1 MIENVLK
8 FPVNPSC
15 SSHAIY
21 HCMKTPVAITKR
33 EFLCLSAGVGLAVAL
48 RSRVWAGQSSDA
60 IPRRVLGHT
69 GEKVSMLGLGGF
81 HIGQQHDEQ
90 ESIRIV
96 RSAVDGG
103 INFLD
108 NCWDYNG
115 GTSEKRMGMALRDGY
130 RDKVFLMTKIDGRTK
145 EAASAQINESLQ
157 RLQTD
162 HVDLMQF
169 HEVIRMD
176 DPERV
181 FKEGALAAV
190 LEAKKAGK
198 IRFIGFTGHK
208 DPAIHLHMLAMA
220 KANGFKFDTVQMPLN
235 VMDAHYR
242 SFGKDVVPNLVSEK
256 IGILGMKSMG
266 DPYILQSKTVTPV
279 ECLTYA
285 LSLPTSV
292 VITGCDSMDILNQA
306 LTLGRNFKPMTGG
319 EMTALLART
328 AIAAQNG
335 EFERYNVSTHFDG
348 TVQNP
353 QWLG

>member
-1 MIENVLK
+1 
-8 FPVNPSC
+8 
-15 SSHAIY
+15 
-21 HCMKTPVAITKR
+21 MKAPPNITKR
-33 EFLCLSAGVGLAVAL
+33 EFLRLSAGVGLAVAL
-48 RSRVWAGQSSDA
+48 RSRVWAGQSNDA

-69 GEKVSMLGLGGF
+69 GEKVSMLGLGGY
-81 HIGQQHDEQ
+81 HIGHQRDEQ
-90 ESIRIV
+90 ESIRII
-96 RSAVDGG
+96 RTAVDGG

-115 GTSEKRMGMALRDGY
+115 GVSEQRMGMALRDGY
-130 RDKVFLMTKIDGRTK
+130 RDKVFLMTKIDGRTGK
-145 EAASAQINESLQ
+145 AASAQIDESLK

-169 HEVIRMD
+169 HEIIRMN

-181 FKEGALAAV
+181 FTEGALQAV

-208 DPAIHLHMLAMA
+208 DPAIHLHMLAVA
-220 KANGFKFDTVQMPLN
+220 RKHDFKFDTVQMPLN

-242 SFGKDVVPNLVSEK
+242 SFGKDVVPQLVNEK

-266 DPYILQSKTVTPV
+266 DPFILQSKTVTPV

-292 VITGCDSMDILNQA
+292 VITGCDSMEIVNQA
-306 LTLGRNFKPMTGG
+306 LTVGRNFKPMTGD
-319 EMTALLART
+319 EMTALLAKT
-328 AIAAQNG
+328 SAAAQNG
-335 EFERYNVSTHFDG
+335 EFERYKISTHFDG